1 MNLERTERNLTRMQ
15 ELADPALEDVL
26 NYIYDFC
33 QDVKDDTG
41 SAVDHLDCRD
51 EDAMYRRLPWLGR
64 TVSRL
69 GAKLAPEVGEES
81 RKARLEELSG
91 ELETLA
97 AQVEAAERENSDALG
112 RQHALEAEITAQNT
126 ALEEKN
132 RKISGLEGEL
142 ESLKQQSADLDER
155 IKLSPFTTNVT
166 DDLTSVYAY
175 YPSGNVRVENPFFQR
190 RYQDKYLMDYD
201 LFVNMFARITLP
213 FGFEFQTNYSPRLH
227 WYQYANHN
235 SSENPLW
242 GLTRAQSTRS
252 NRTTLDW
259 QLDNTLSW
267 KKEFGDHRFEVTL
280 AQNAEQNK
288 VWFTNAKAKDFALAD
303 QIREEL
309 RSAGIELTDLP
320 TGVTWKRV

>member
-112 RQHALEAEITAQNT
+112 IQHALEAEITAQNT

-132 RKISGLEGEL
+132 SKISGLEGEL
-142 ESLKQQSADLDER
+142 ESLKQQSADLDAREEELKGQLEAAKAALETEEALLRLKNSEAAAGELKRMEERTKALKALREKVLKDWKSDWGKERAEFAGAGQSFDEILGDGLEEIRGR
-155 IKLSPFTTNVT
+155 IKRCDDGLRAMVRAMSST
-166 DDLTSVYAY
+166 D
-175 YPSGNVRVENPFFQR
+175 
-190 RYQDKYLMDYD
+190 
-201 LFVNMFARITLP
+201 
-213 FGFEFQTNYSPRLH
+213 FE
-227 WYQYANHN
+227 
-235 SSENPLW
+235 
-242 GLTRAQSTRS
+242 
-252 NRTTLDW
+252 
-259 QLDNTLSW
+259 
-267 KKEFGDHRFEVTL
+267 
-280 AQNAEQNK
+280 
-288 VWFTNAKAKDFALAD
+288 
-303 QIREEL
+303 
-309 RSAGIELTDLP
+309 
-320 TGVTWKRV
+320 